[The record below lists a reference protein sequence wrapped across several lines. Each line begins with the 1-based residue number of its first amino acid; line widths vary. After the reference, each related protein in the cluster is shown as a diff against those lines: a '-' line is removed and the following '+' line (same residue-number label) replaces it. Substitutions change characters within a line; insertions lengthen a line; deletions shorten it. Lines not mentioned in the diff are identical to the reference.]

1 MAAAGLWGAAVRSLR
16 PLATVGPAG
25 WGQTLQVGPSTPPF
39 WPGPSRAL
47 RLSAANPAGHN
58 KWSKV
63 RHVKGPKDTARSQ
76 VFTKLSRLI
85 RFAVKEGGPNPELNS
100 NLANLL
106 KLCRSKNM
114 PKSTIEAALKSEKNK
129 DIYLLYEGRGPGGS
143 SLLIEV
149 LSDSGSRCHAAI
161 KHILNKNG
169 GVMTDGAR
177 YSFDKKGVVMVGTE
191 DKEKKTVNLERALE
205 LAFEAGA
212 EDVQESE
219 NDDEKHM
226 LKFICD
232 IPSLHEVRTK
242 LDSLGLCSVSCVL
255 EFIPNVK
262 VKLSDGDMEAAAQLI
277 EALNS
282 YEDVIRVYDNIE

>member
-1 MAAAGLWGAAVRSLR
+1 MAGAGLWGAAARSLR
-16 PLATVGPAG
+16 RLVAIGPAG
-25 WGQTLQVGPSTPPF
+25 CGQTLQVGPSTPLF
-39 WPGPSRAL
+39 WPAPGRAL
-47 RLSAANPAGHN
+47 HLSAATPAGHN

-85 RFAVKEGGPNPELNS
+85 RFSVKEGGPNPELNS

-129 DIYLLYEGRGPGGS
+129 DVYLLYEGRGPGGS

-149 LSDSGSRCHAAI
+149 LSDSGAKCHAAI
-161 KHILNKNG
+161 KHILNKHG

-191 DKEKKTVNLERALE
+191 DKEKRTVNLERALE

-219 NDDEKHM
+219 NDDEKNV

-255 EFIPNVK
+255 EFIPNMK
-262 VKLSDGDMEAAAQLI
+262 VKLSDGDMEAAAHLI

-282 YEDVIRVYDNIE
+282 YEDVIRVYNNIE

>member
-1 MAAAGLWGAAVRSLR
+1 MAAAGLLGAAARRLR
-16 PLATVGPAG
+16 PLRAVETTRCR
-25 WGQTLQVGPSTPPF
+25 QTPQVGLPMPPF
-39 WPGPSRAL
+39 GASSDRAL
-47 RLSAANPAGHN
+47 RLSAASPAGHN

-63 RHVKGPKDTARSQ
+63 KHIKGPKDTARSQ

-85 RFAVKEGGPNPELNS
+85 RFAVKEGGPNPEFNS
-100 NLANLL
+100 NLANIL

-149 LSDSGSRCHAAI
+149 LSDSGSRCQAAI
-161 KHILNKNG
+161 KHILNKHG
-169 GVMTDGAR
+169 GVMTDGAK
-177 YSFDKKGVVMVGTE
+177 YSFDRKGVVMVGTE
-191 DKEKKTVNLERALE
+191 DKEKRAVNLERALE
-205 LAFEAGA
+205 LAIEAGA
-212 EDVQESE
+212 EDVQEPE
-219 NDDEKHM
+219 NDDEKNM
-226 LKFICD
+226 LRFICD

-242 LDSLGLCSVSCVL
+242 LDSLGLCSLSCVL
-255 EFIPNVK
+255 EFIPNMK
-262 VKLSDGDMEAAAQLI
+262 VKLSDEDMEAAAHLI